1 MVFVVMGKGM
11 TVTRMKLIDAD
22 ALKEAVNGTTMSAE
36 QRNLFNVLID
46 KQPSTG
52 YEEDEVSKMMNEI
65 DWWRK
70 HCDLLEST
78 IIKLAIR
85 YMEREGV

>member
-1 MVFVVMGKGM
+1 M
-11 TVTRMKLIDAD
+11 TRLINAELLEKKVD
-22 ALKEAVNGTTMSAE
+22 ERTMSQE
-36 QRNLFNVLID
+36 QRTMFHAIIAEC
-46 KQPSTG
+46 PRTG
-52 YEEDEVSKMMNEI
+52 YEEDEVSKMLNEI
-65 DWWRK
+65 DYWRK